1 MSSLNHWHRKTEGQ
15 TLNCDIYLLVACF
28 SFIFFQETGKNI
40 PWNIIILVFLFGK
53 GASKVENILVNLNST
68 FLLCVRDPCWQIVHL
83 PHNAWSY
90 LSSISLKKDIT
101 HKLNN
106 SSGEGKKIWKN
117 SSSGLSIVMLRDRT
131 LVMTLRQG
139 KVFNEFRC
147 MRRRGLIVNSAFGFN

>member
-1 MSSLNHWHRKTEGQ
+1 MTSTW
-15 TLNCDIYLLVACF
+15 LLLALVLF
-28 SFIFFQETGKNI
+28 SFKGQEKTFLGT
-40 PWNIIILVFLFGK
+40 LLFYFFLFGK
-53 GASKVENILVNLNST
+53 GASKMENILVNLNST

-83 PHNAWSY
+83 PHSAWSY

-106 SSGEGKKIWKN
+106 SSGEGKKNLKN

-147 MRRRGLIVNSAFGFN
+147 MCRRGLIVNSAFGFN